1 MQFADF
7 RQLFSLHDLNV
18 LEPFL
23 RTPREIGE
31 RSVVF
36 QNAALHLEIV
46 DAARKRIGK
55 RLENEKRKRL
65 AVVVFALDAIALS
78 AGLLK
83 SFLRVLVGMRKH
95 VGKKCEQTCRSD
107 ILRRGNHQD
116 RKDLFRD
123 DSLAHTGN

>member
-46 DAARKRIGK
+46 DAARKGIGK
-55 RLENEKRKRL
+55 RFEDEERKWL

-78 AGLLK
+78 AGFLK
-83 SFLRVLVGMRKH
+83 PFLRMLVGMRKH
-95 VGKKCEQTCRSD
+95 VGKKREQ
-107 ILRRGNHQD
+107 
-116 RKDLFRD
+116 
-123 DSLAHTGN
+123 